1 LKICKSEIDE
11 EEEKVEELIKEEE
24 RKSHPMKILICP
36 ECKSNNVTYYLG
48 GELGYQYRC
57 KDCGYVGAL
66 VLEK

>member
-1 LKICKSEIDE
+1 LKIYRSEIDE
-11 EEEKVEELIKEEE
+11 EEKKVEELIKEEE
-24 RKSHPMKILICP
+24 HKSHPMQILICP

-57 KDCGYVGAL
+57 KDCGYIGAL